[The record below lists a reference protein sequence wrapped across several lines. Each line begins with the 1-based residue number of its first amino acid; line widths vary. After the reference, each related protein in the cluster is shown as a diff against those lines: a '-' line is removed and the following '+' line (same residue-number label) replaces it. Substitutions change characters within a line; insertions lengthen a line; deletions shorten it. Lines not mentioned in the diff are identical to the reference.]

1 MINFRLSV
9 FIIFFI
15 FINMTGASS
24 QNIKILYKID
34 NKVLTNIDIE
44 NEARYLTALSPQLKK
59 LSKDKILI
67 IAEESLLREAI
78 KGNEL
83 KKYFNLDQK
92 NPFLDTLIENIYL
105 KLEINSLNEFKE
117 YLKVYN
123 LSINEIK
130 KKIEI
135 ESSWNTLIY
144 DKYENQIVV
153 NKDKI
158 EKVLASTTSNK
169 KSKSFQLSEILFE
182 IEKNQTIDKKK
193 NLINESI
200 NEIGFKNT
208 ANFYSIADSRKFGG
222 DIGWVDEK
230 NLSKK
235 IANALNNLEIG
246 EHSKII
252 QIGVNYLILKIEDKK
267 EEKIIVNKDAQM
279 KKMITFEMDRQL
291 NKFSNI
297 YFNKIKIN
305 TIIDAL

>member
-193 NLINESI
+193 
-200 NEIGFKNT
+200 T
-208 ANFYSIADSRKFGG
+208 
-222 DIGWVDEK
+222 
-230 NLSKK
+230 
-235 IANALNNLEIG
+235 
-246 EHSKII
+246 
-252 QIGVNYLILKIEDKK
+252 
-267 EEKIIVNKDAQM
+267 
-279 KKMITFEMDRQL
+279 
-291 NKFSNI
+291 
-297 YFNKIKIN
+297 
-305 TIIDAL
+305 